1 MTDRYRRVLRVSPHG
16 RDRRMRHVS
25 CPFCHRSRCAATR
38 LPAGAAF
45 SDDPSGST
53 ANPAPRRRHRS
64 QFRATR
70 PNAVSEAYANRAESA
85 SRDSTPQQD
94 DFRHFRQRSARRT
107 VRSSESP
114 FSAHFQWKNA
124 VDSKTIESDALIEL
138 DEIELAEVAGGTSNP
153 SRPAPPPAPP
163 IPIPYPNFTN
173 TF

>member
-1 MTDRYRRVLRVSPHG
+1 MVRKCPISLQR
-16 RDRRMRHVS
+16 RDRS
-25 CPFCHRSRCAATR
+25 PFA
-38 LPAGAAF
+38 
-45 SDDPSGST
+45 SD
-53 ANPAPRRRHRS
+53 
-64 QFRATR
+64 R
-70 PNAVSEAYANRAESA
+70 PNAVSEACANRAESA

-94 DFRHFRQRSARRT
+94 DFRHFRKRSAQRT

-114 FSAHFQWKNA
+114 FSAQFQLKNA

-138 DEIELAEVAGGTSNP
+138 DEIELAEVAGGSSNP

>member
-1 MTDRYRRVLRVSPHG
+1 MARTIRKSGMKQVPLSEIKDGWAIFELTLR
-16 RDRRMRHVS
+16 
-25 CPFCHRSRCAATR
+25 
-38 LPAGAAF
+38 
-45 SDDPSGST
+45 
-53 ANPAPRRRHRS
+53 APRRIVSFIRYERPQVASSRHLRS
-64 QFRATR
+64 GAPDARKR
-70 PNAVSEAYANRAESA
+70 PNAVSEACANRAENA

-94 DFRHFRQRSARRT
+94 DYRHFRQRSARRT

>member
-1 MTDRYRRVLRVSPHG
+1 MTFGTFANGQR
-16 RDRRMRHVS
+16 
-25 CPFCHRSRCAATR
+25 
-38 LPAGAAF
+38 GA
-45 SDDPSGST
+45 
-53 ANPAPRRRHRS
+53 
-64 QFRATR
+64 QFVH
-70 PNAVSEAYANRAESA
+70 PN
-85 SRDSTPQQD
+85 
-94 DFRHFRQRSARRT
+94 H
-107 VRSSESP
+107 P

>member
-1 MTDRYRRVLRVSPHG
+1 MDGTAEIGMSPVDSATG
-16 RDRRMRHVS
+16 RDVPH
-25 CPFCHRSRCAATR
+25 TR
-38 LPAGAAF
+38 LRAILATPSGFYCGPGAAA
-45 SDDPSGST
+45 PSAT
-53 ANPAPRRRHRS
+53 TFPRS
-64 QFRATR
+64 R
-70 PNAVSEAYANRAESA
+70 PNAASEAYANRAESA
-85 SRDSTPQQD
+85 SQDSTPQQD